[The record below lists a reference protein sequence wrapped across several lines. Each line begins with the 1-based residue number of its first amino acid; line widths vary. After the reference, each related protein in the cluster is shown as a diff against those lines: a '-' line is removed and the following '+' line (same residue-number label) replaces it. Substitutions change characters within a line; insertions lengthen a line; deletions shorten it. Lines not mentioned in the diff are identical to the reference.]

1 MIITIRETT
10 TIGEVDR
17 LSRGRDVPT
26 VAEAEAEV
34 VHQPTVRGV
43 AIEATIEGTSL
54 IGMLHRSH
62 EA

>member
-1 MIITIRETT
+1 MIIIIRETT

-17 LSRGRDVPT
+17 QSRGKDVPIA
-26 VAEAEAEV
+26 AEVEAEV

-43 AIEATIEGTSL
+43 AIEATIAETSL
-54 IGMLHRSH
+54 TGMLRRSH